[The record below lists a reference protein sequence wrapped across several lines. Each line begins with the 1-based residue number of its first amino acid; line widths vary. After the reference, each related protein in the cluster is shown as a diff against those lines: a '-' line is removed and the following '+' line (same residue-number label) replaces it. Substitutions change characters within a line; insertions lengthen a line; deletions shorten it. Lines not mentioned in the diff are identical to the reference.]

1 MIYCCY
7 KNIKRVTEKKMKDLF
22 EKIKNSK
29 AALAAVV
36 IILAAI
42 LVLVVLLNRKNRRE
56 QIETAETPAPI
67 TDAPVTPAQTESPIK
82 VNIIAELPA
91 AEAVEDKLEVVRN
104 KRDAV
109 TLDYVQAREY
119 FGTEI
124 YPKVP
129 EDLIAEAENGNFEI
143 YRHNGGKGDVYRD
156 VFVLNYSNTDMT
168 RHINIEGSKSKYTLE
183 EIEQWHGAG
192 YKLSLINGEN
202 VYFALNDGTDYYFA
216 QFEHNGVGFRIIM
229 AGLTEQEAISVV
241 ESLV

>member
-1 MIYCCY
+1 
-7 KNIKRVTEKKMKDLF
+7 MKDLF

-29 AALAAVV
+29 AALAVTV

-42 LVLVVLLNRKNRRE
+42 LVLVVFLNKKNNRE
-56 QIETAETPAPI
+56 QIETAETPAPA
-67 TDAPVTPAQTESPIK
+67 TEVPVAPVPTEGQIK

-104 KRDAV
+104 KKDAV
-109 TLDYVQAREY
+109 TLDYAQAKEY

-124 YPKVP
+124 YPKIP
-129 EDLIAEAENGNFEI
+129 EDLIAEAENGRFEI
-143 YRHNGGKGDVYRD
+143 YRHNGGKGEVYHD
-156 VFVLNYSNTDMT
+156 VFVLNYSNTDMS
-168 RHINIEGSKSKYTLE
+168 RHVNIEGSKNKYTLE
-183 EIEQWHGAG
+183 EIEQWHGEG
-192 YKLSLINGEN
+192 YKLSLINGET

-229 AGLTEQEAISVV
+229 AGLTKAEAIRVV